1 MKSKCLTPCKGV
13 YADVQK
19 NINSMPLEDI
29 ADFKQILDNYKEYKN
44 GFKNEKGYTKEVA
57 GIFLEKKMDQFFLL
71 LEFKRNIK
79 LLWVKIYFGTATFDR
94 ITKDEKA
101 SNAAKLS
108 AVGGAMGLLTGFS
121 IISGMEILYF
131 IGRIVCFLARIFV
144 GLFRDLLNKI
154 KQVWTRIKNKRIDDK
169 NKVVSLAQ

>member
-1 MKSKCLTPCKGV
+1 M
-13 YADVQK
+13 
-19 NINSMPLEDI
+19 
-29 ADFKQILDNYKEYKN
+29 NY
-44 GFKNEKGYTKEVA
+44 F
-57 GIFLEKKMDQFFLL
+57 L
-71 LEFKRNIK
+71 LEFKRTTK

-131 IGRIVCFLARIFV
+131 LGRIVCFFARIFV
-144 GLFRDLLNKI
+144 GLFRDLLDKI
-154 KQVWTRIKNKRIDDK
+154 KQVWTRIKNKRTDDK
-169 NKVVSLAQ
+169 NTVVSLAQ